1 MMRFNLLT
9 AMLMAGIFSALATQ
23 AQAEVNLNAGV
34 RLSQDDNVNGTP
46 DAPPTV
52 NKRSATYTSLNAS
65 AVYFTP
71 INDVQT
77 RYFIGQVGA
86 MSTSYNAYSNL
97 NGSALVASAGLYQKL
112 SETWSGQIMG
122 RGFSRYTKQT
132 TRDSSGYGGTFELK
146 KQLTKTV
153 WVKGVLDYE
162 NSSANLRAYSNT
174 GNTWG
179 LSLGYL
185 PLEDTFVNLGY
196 SHSSHDFKTATPFS
210 STSQTLFIEAS
221 QRLSKNW
228 YLNGGYASMKNDS
241 NIAGTAYTNHVLSI
255 GLSCSY

>member
-1 MMRFNLLT
+1 MRLNLLPIVVI
-9 AMLMAGIFSALATQ
+9 AGALATLAGT

-46 DAPPTV
+46 DAPPSV

-71 INDVQT
+71 LNVEKT

-86 MSTSYNAYSNL
+86 MTTSYNAYSNL
-97 NGSALVASAGLYQKL
+97 NSSALILSGGLYQKL

-122 RGFSRYTKQT
+122 RGFSRYTQQT
-132 TRDSSGYGGTFELK
+132 TRDSTGYGGTFELK
-146 KQLTKTV
+146 KQMTKTV

-162 NSSANLRAYSNT
+162 DSAANLSTYSNT
-174 GNTWG
+174 GKTWG
-179 LSLGYL
+179 LNLGYL
-185 PLEDTFVNLGY
+185 PLEDTFINLGY
-196 SHSSHDFKTATPFS
+196 SHSGHDFKTATPFS

-221 QRLSKNW
+221 QRLAKNW
-228 YLNGGYASMKNDS
+228 YLNGGYASMNNDS
-241 NIAGTAYTNHVLSI
+241 NIAGTAYTNHVLSV

>member
-1 MMRFNLLT
+1 MRFNLLT
-9 AMLMAGIFSALATQ
+9 VMLMAGVFAALP
-23 AQAEVNLNAGV
+23 AQAEINLNVGA

-46 DAPPTV
+46 DAPPTT
-52 NKRSATYTSLNAS
+52 NKRSDTYTTLNAA

-71 INDVQT
+71 VNEAQT
-77 RYFIGQVGA
+77 RYFIGQLGA
-86 MSTSYNAYSNL
+86 MSSSYNANSNL

-112 SETWSGQIMG
+112 SETWSGQVMG
-122 RGFSRYTKQT
+122 RGFSRYTQQT
-132 TRDSSGYGGTFELK
+132 TRDSSGYGATFELK
-146 KQLTKTV
+146 KQMSTSV

-174 GNTWG
+174 GKTWG
-179 LSLGYL
+179 LNLGYL
-185 PLEDTFVNLGY
+185 PLEDTFINLGY
-196 SHSSHDFKTATPFS
+196 SHSGHDFKTAAPFS

-241 NIAGTAYTNHVLSI
+241 NIAGTAYTNHVLSV